1 MNNNHKVLIVAC
13 IVLALCIWY
22 NYKKS
27 HSVLTSSISSN
38 QLSSSTFPKNPVMN
52 NNGNS
57 PAQTTGTIPV
67 VSPNLKP
74 MPTLI
79 NPVPFIEGA
88 VYNNTVFDNMR
99 VLQTGVGLNTASNEY
114 TYKDNSNVFSAYK
127 SGDSLSTPLPIITG
141 YLNPMSENTTPKI
154 SPSNDFF
161 KGKDTG
167 DLYSMVADNH
177 TDYEQTAFKDLY
189 TGNDSTGTMLWTA
202 K

>member
-1 MNNNHKVLIVAC
+1 MNNNHKVLIVIC
-13 IVLALCIWY
+13 IIVALCIWY

-27 HSVLTSSISSN
+27 HLVLVSVSGSQIL
-38 QLSSSTFPKNPVMN
+38 SSTFPKNPVMN

-57 PAQTTGTIPV
+57 PAQTTGTIPA

-99 VLQTGVGLNTASNEY
+99 VLQTGGGLNTASNEY

-127 SGDSLSTPLPIITG
+127 SGDSLTTPLPIITG
-141 YLNPMSENTTPKI
+141 YLNPMSENTTPKV
-154 SPSNDFF
+154 SPSNEFF

-167 DLYSMVADNH
+167 DLYSMVADDH
-177 TDYEQTAFKDLY
+177 TDYEQTTFKDLY
-189 TGNDSTGTMLWTA
+189 TGNDSVGTMLWTA